1 MYPYD
6 EQGYEPPK
14 QPKRSSGKIVI
25 ITLSIVLGVLIF
37 ISGLF
42 LAKEMIQVIRKTG
55 TESSSEVRENPGE
68 SVQPSSPAVSDDK
81 SGDKV
86 NTLTLSDSGEIGKT
100 EVKNGVVLMDVSS
113 IVDNVM
119 PSIVSI
125 VDTLE
130 YTQSY
135 NPYDFFFGG
144 GSGSSTQPTSS
155 SGTGVIIGTSD
166 TELLIVTNNH
176 VVSNEERTSIY
187 SIVSKGLTITFI
199 DGTSAK
205 ATVKGTDEKTDLAV
219 ISVSLDD
226 IDSETKDKI
235 RIAMVGDSDKMKV
248 GAGVIVIGNAGG
260 YGQSVTVGVLSA
272 KERSVTIDG
281 ITRTLMQTDAAIN
294 PGNSGGGMFNASGE
308 LIGINSAKTVSTDI
322 EGMGFA
328 IPISSVKEVIENLMN
343 QKQLSEDEQGY
354 LGINGETI
362 PTEYI
367 QRYSYPAGVSISR
380 IFEGSPAEQAGLQL
394 YDIITKVN
402 DYEITTMAELKKI
415 TNSYPAGSKVTL
427 TVYRPEGRK
436 FRSFTVEATLVS
448 QKDLTGL

>member
-14 QPKRSSGKIVI
+14 QPKKNSGKVVI
-25 ITLSIVLGVLIF
+25 ITLSIVLGVLILT
-37 ISGLF
+37 SALF
-42 LAKEMIQVIRKTG
+42 LAREVYQTFRKNGTSVTEIDSSKEADSHEAAVPS
-55 TESSSEVRENPGE
+55 ESSS
-68 SVQPSSPAVSDDK
+68 SK
-81 SGDKV
+81 T

-100 EVKNGVVLMDVSS
+100 EVRSGVVLMDVSEV
-113 IVDNVM
+113 VDNVM

-135 NPYDFFFGG
+135 NPYNFFFGG
-144 GSGSSTQPTSS
+144 GSGSATQETSA

-176 VVSNEERTSIY
+176 VVSNEERTSTY
-187 SIVSKGLTITFI
+187 SVLSKGLTITFI
-199 DGTSAK
+199 NGTSAK

-219 ISVSLDD
+219 ISVSLND
-226 IDSETKDKI
+226 IDSETKDAI
-235 RIAMVGDSDKMKV
+235 RIAVVGDSDKMKV
-248 GAGVIVIGNAGG
+248 GQGVIVIGNAGG

-328 IPISSVKEVIENLMN
+328 IPISSVKAVIEKLMN

-367 QRYSYPAGVSISR
+367 QRYGYPEGVSISR
-380 IFEGSPAEQAGLQL
+380 IIEGSPADHAGLQL

-402 DYEITTMAELKKI
+402 DTPVATMTELKKE
-415 TNSYPAGSKVTL
+415 TNSYPAGTTVTL
-427 TVYRPEGRK
+427 TVSRPEGRS
-436 FRSFTVEATLVS
+436 FRSFTVDVKLVS
-448 QKDLTGL
+448 QAELTNL